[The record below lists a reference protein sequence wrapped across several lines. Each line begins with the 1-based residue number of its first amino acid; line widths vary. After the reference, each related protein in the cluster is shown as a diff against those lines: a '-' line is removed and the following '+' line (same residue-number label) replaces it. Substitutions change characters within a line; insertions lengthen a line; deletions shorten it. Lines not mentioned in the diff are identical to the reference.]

1 MKNNKNKE
9 ENNSYSNI
17 TYVLITIVSLA
28 IALFFMV
35 GLLNS
40 ANNNEDQGPL
50 GVKGLV
56 EYMFGKSS
64 TDKPKMDEKTKE
76 FIAEN
81 KDSIPS
87 VFFKSPLQQ
96 EKELSEFVANY
107 KNKFPILSVNSF
119 EYAKNIFYYK
129 KDGYLDV
136 VPNKLYVD
144 NVKDNEEDILKF
156 LKNKQEDFDQE
167 SKIVFEEFQKG
178 DAKAKVDLL
187 STERGKAHLLYRYNG
202 NPGYEHWL
210 NGDYVV
216 LKIYY
221 NPNSESDINTLATSL
236 ENLRKYAKDK
246 GNILRLNFI
255 DINKENAVV
264 LEDIRYSGDV
274 TAVAYPVRITSRYGF
289 FENKEDRHQI
299 SLTKNPE
306 HIIDLV
312 DYFNKFNMEEFVQKN
327 VIPKKE
333 D

>member
-1 MKNNKNKE
+1 MKNNKNKKE
-9 ENNSYSNI
+9 DSSRSDI
-17 TYVLITIVSLA
+17 TYVLLTIASLV

-35 GLLNS
+35 SLLNS
-40 ANNNEDQGPL
+40 ANNNEDQDPF

-56 EYMFGKSS
+56 EYLFGKPS
-64 TDKPKMDEKTKE
+64 TDTKKMNEKTKE

-144 NVKDNEEDILKF
+144 DVKDNEEDILKF
-156 LKNKQEDFDQE
+156 LKSKQEDFDQE
-167 SKIVFEEFQKG
+167 SKVVFEEFQNG

-187 STERGKAHLLYRYNG
+187 STERGKAHLIYRYNG
-202 NPGYEHWL
+202 NPGYEHWV
-210 NGDYVV
+210 NGDYVD

-236 ENLRKYAKDK
+236 ESLRKHAKDN
-246 GNILRLNFI
+246 GNILRLNLI

-264 LEDIRYSGDV
+264 LEDIRYTGDV
-274 TAVAYPVRITSRYGF
+274 TAVAYPVRITSRYGMF
-289 FENKEDRHQI
+289 KNKEDQHQI
-299 SLTKNPE
+299 SLTKNPDY
-306 HIIDLV
+306 INDLV
-312 DYFNKFNMEEFVQKN
+312 NYFNKSNMEEFVRKN
-327 VIPKKE
+327 VIP
-333 D
+333 

>member
-1 MKNNKNKE
+1 MKDNKNKKE
-9 ENNSYSNI
+9 YSSQSDT
-17 TYVLITIVSLA
+17 TYVLLTIASLV
-28 IALFFMV
+28 IALFFMAS
-35 GLLNS
+35 LLNS
-40 ANNNEDQGPL
+40 VNNNEDQGSL
-50 GVKGLV
+50 GVKGFV
-56 EYMFGKSS
+56 EYIFGKSS
-64 TDKPKMDEKTKE
+64 TDKPKMNEKTKE

-81 KDSIPS
+81 KESIPS

-144 NVKDNEEDILKF
+144 NVKDNEDDILKF

-167 SKIVFEEFQKG
+167 SKIVFEEFQQG

-187 STERGKAHLLYRYNG
+187 STERGKAHLIYRYNG
-202 NPGYEHWL
+202 NPGYEHWV
-210 NGDYVV
+210 NGDYVD

-236 ENLRKYAKDK
+236 ESLRKHAKDN
-246 GNILRLNFI
+246 GDILRLNLI

-264 LEDIRYSGDV
+264 LEDIRYTGDV
-274 TAVAYPVRITSRYGF
+274 TAVAYPVRITSRYGMF
-289 FENKEDRHQI
+289 KNKEDRHQI
-299 SLTKNPE
+299 SLTKNPDY
-306 HIIDLV
+306 INDLV
-312 DYFNKFNMEEFVQKN
+312 NYFNKFNMEEFVRKN
-327 VIPKKE
+327 VIP
-333 D
+333 

>member
-1 MKNNKNKE
+1 MKNNKNKKE
-9 ENNSYSNI
+9 DSSQSDI
-17 TYVLITIVSLA
+17 TYVLFTIASLV
-28 IALFFMV
+28 IALFFMAS
-35 GLLNS
+35 LLNS
-40 ANNNEDQGPL
+40 VNNNEDQWPL
-50 GVKGLV
+50 GVNGFT
-56 EYMFGKSS
+56 EYLFGKSS

-81 KDSIPS
+81 KDSFPS

-144 NVKDNEEDILKF
+144 NVKDNEDDILKF
-156 LKNKQEDFDQE
+156 LKNKEEDFDQE
-167 SKIVFEEFQKG
+167 SEIVFEEFQQG

-187 STERGKAHLLYRYNG
+187 STERGKAHLIYRYNG

-236 ENLRKYAKDK
+236 DSLRKHAKDK
-246 GNILRLNFI
+246 GNILRLDLI

-264 LEDIRYSGDV
+264 LEDIRYTGDV
-274 TAVAYPVRITSRYGF
+274 TAVAYPVRITSRYGM

-306 HIIDLV
+306 YIIDLV
-312 DYFNKFNMEEFVQKN
+312 NYFNKSNMEEFVRKN
-327 VIPKKE
+327 LIP
-333 D
+333 

>member
-1 MKNNKNKE
+1 MKDNKNKKE
-9 ENNSYSNI
+9 YSSQSDT
-17 TYVLITIVSLA
+17 TYVLLTIASLV
-28 IALFFMV
+28 IALFFMAS
-35 GLLNS
+35 LLNS
-40 ANNNEDQGPL
+40 VNNNEDQGSL
-50 GVKGLV
+50 GVKGFI
-56 EYMFGKSS
+56 EYIFGKSS
-64 TDKPKMDEKTKE
+64 TDKPKMNEKTKE

-81 KDSIPS
+81 KESIPS

-167 SKIVFEEFQKG
+167 SKIVFEEFQQG

-187 STERGKAHLLYRYNG
+187 STERGKAHLIYRYNG
-202 NPGYEHWL
+202 NPGYEHWV
-210 NGDYVV
+210 NGDYVD

-236 ENLRKYAKDK
+236 ESLRKHAKDN
-246 GNILRLNFI
+246 GDILRLNLI

-264 LEDIRYSGDV
+264 LEDIRYTGDV
-274 TAVAYPVRITSRYGF
+274 TAVAYPVRITSRYGMF
-289 FENKEDRHQI
+289 KNKEDRHQI
-299 SLTKNPE
+299 SLTKNPDY
-306 HIIDLV
+306 INDLV
-312 DYFNKFNMEEFVQKN
+312 NYFNKFNMEEFVRKN
-327 VIPKKE
+327 VIP
-333 D
+333 

>member
-1 MKNNKNKE
+1 MKDNKNKKE
-9 ENNSYSNI
+9 YSSQSDT
-17 TYVLITIVSLA
+17 TYVLLTIASLV
-28 IALFFMV
+28 IALFFMAS
-35 GLLNS
+35 LLNS
-40 ANNNEDQGPL
+40 VNNNEDQGSL
-50 GVKGLV
+50 GVKGFV
-56 EYMFGKSS
+56 EYIFGKSS
-64 TDKPKMDEKTKE
+64 TDKPKMNEKTKE

-81 KDSIPS
+81 KESIPS

-144 NVKDNEEDILKF
+144 NVKDNEDDILKF

-187 STERGKAHLLYRYNG
+187 STERGKAHLIYRYNG
-202 NPGYEHWL
+202 NPGYEHWV
-210 NGDYVV
+210 NGDYVD

-236 ENLRKYAKDK
+236 ESLRKHAKDN
-246 GNILRLNFI
+246 GDILRLNLI

-264 LEDIRYSGDV
+264 LEDIRYTGDV
-274 TAVAYPVRITSRYGF
+274 TAVAYPVRITSRYGMF
-289 FENKEDRHQI
+289 KNKEDRHQI

-306 HIIDLV
+306 YIIDLV
-312 DYFNKFNMEEFVQKN
+312 NYFNKSNMEEFVRKN
-327 VIPKKE
+327 IIP
-333 D
+333 

>member
-1 MKNNKNKE
+1 MKDNKNKKE
-9 ENNSYSNI
+9 YSSQSDT
-17 TYVLITIVSLA
+17 TYVLLTIASLV
-28 IALFFMV
+28 IALFFMAS
-35 GLLNS
+35 LLNS
-40 ANNNEDQGPL
+40 VNNNEDQGSL
-50 GVKGLV
+50 GVKGFV
-56 EYMFGKSS
+56 EYIFGKSS
-64 TDKPKMDEKTKE
+64 TDKPKMNEKTKE

-81 KDSIPS
+81 KESIPS

-178 DAKAKVDLL
+178 DTKAKVDLL

-236 ENLRKYAKDK
+236 DSLIKYAKDK
-246 GNILRLNFI
+246 GNILRLDFI

-312 DYFNKFNMEEFVQKN
+312 DYFNKSNWEEFVQKN
-327 VIPKKE
+327 VIPQKE

>member
-1 MKNNKNKE
+1 MKNNKNKKE
-9 ENNSYSNI
+9 DSSQSDI
-17 TYVLITIVSLA
+17 TYVSLTIASLV

-35 GLLNS
+35 SLLNS
-40 ANNNEDQGPL
+40 VNNNEDQWPL
-50 GVKGLV
+50 GVNGFT
-56 EYMFGKSS
+56 EYLFGESS
-64 TDKPKMDEKTKE
+64 TDTKKMDEKTKE
-76 FIAEN
+76 FISEN
-81 KDSIPS
+81 KDSIPP

-156 LKNKQEDFDQE
+156 LKSKQEDFDQE
-167 SKIVFEEFQKG
+167 SKTVFEEFQTG

-187 STERGKAHLLYRYNG
+187 STERGKAHLIYRYNG

-236 ENLRKYAKDK
+236 DSLRKHAKDK
-246 GNILRLNFI
+246 GNILRLDLI

-274 TAVAYPVRITSRYGF
+274 TAVAYPVRITAEYGM
-289 FENKEDRHQI
+289 FEYKENRHQI
-299 SLTKNPE
+299 SLTKNPDY
-306 HIIDLV
+306 IIDLV
-312 DYFNKFNMEEFVQKN
+312 DYFNKSNLEEFLKNN
-327 VIPKKE
+327 VIPQKE

>member
-1 MKNNKNKE
+1 MKNNKNKKE
-9 ENNSYSNI
+9 DSSQSDI
-17 TYVLITIVSLA
+17 TYVSLTIASLV

-35 GLLNS
+35 SLLNS
-40 ANNNEDQGPL
+40 VNNNEDQWPL
-50 GVKGLV
+50 GVNGFT
-56 EYMFGKSS
+56 EYLFGKSS
-64 TDKPKMDEKTKE
+64 TDTKKMDEKTKE
-76 FIAEN
+76 FISEN
-81 KDSIPS
+81 KDSSPP

-144 NVKDNEEDILKF
+144 NVKDNEENILKF
-156 LKNKQEDFDQE
+156 LKSKEEDFDQE
-167 SKIVFEEFQKG
+167 SKIVFEEFQQG

-187 STERGKAHLLYRYNG
+187 STERGKAHLIYRYNG

-236 ENLRKYAKDK
+236 DSLRKYAKDK
-246 GNILRLNFI
+246 GNILRLDFI

-264 LEDIRYSGDV
+264 LEDIRYTGDV
-274 TAVAYPVRITSRYGF
+274 TAVAYPVRITSRYGMF
-289 FENKEDRHQI
+289 KNKEYRHQI

-306 HIIDLV
+306 YIIDLV
-312 DYFNKFNMEEFVQKN
+312 NYFNKSNMEEFVRKN
-327 VIPKKE
+327 IIP
-333 D
+333 

>member
-1 MKNNKNKE
+1 MKDNKNKKE
-9 ENNSYSNI
+9 YSSQSDT
-17 TYVLITIVSLA
+17 TYVLLTIASLV
-28 IALFFMV
+28 IALFFMAS
-35 GLLNS
+35 LLNS
-40 ANNNEDQGPL
+40 VNNNEDQGSL
-50 GVKGLV
+50 GVKGFV
-56 EYMFGKSS
+56 EYIFGKSS
-64 TDKPKMDEKTKE
+64 TDKPKMNEKTKE

-81 KDSIPS
+81 KESIPS

-144 NVKDNEEDILKF
+144 NVKDNEDDILKF

-167 SKIVFEEFQKG
+167 SKIVFEEFQQG

-187 STERGKAHLLYRYNG
+187 STERGKAHLIYRYNG
-202 NPGYEHWL
+202 NPGYEHWV
-210 NGDYVV
+210 NGDYVD

-236 ENLRKYAKDK
+236 ESLRKHAKDN
-246 GNILRLNFI
+246 GDILRLNLI

-264 LEDIRYSGDV
+264 LEDIRYTGDV
-274 TAVAYPVRITSRYGF
+274 TAVAYPVRITSRYGMF
-289 FENKEDRHQI
+289 KNKEDRHQI

-306 HIIDLV
+306 YIIDLV
-312 DYFNKFNMEEFVQKN
+312 NYFNKSNMEEFVRKN
-327 VIPKKE
+327 IIP
-333 D
+333 

>member
-1 MKNNKNKE
+1 MKDNKNKKE
-9 ENNSYSNI
+9 YSSQSDT
-17 TYVLITIVSLA
+17 TYVLLTIASLV
-28 IALFFMV
+28 IALFFMAS
-35 GLLNS
+35 LLNS
-40 ANNNEDQGPL
+40 VNNNEYQWPL
-50 GVKGLV
+50 GVNGFT
-56 EYMFGKSS
+56 EYLFGKSS
-64 TDKPKMDEKTKE
+64 SDNKKMDKKTKE
-76 FIAEN
+76 FISEN

-107 KNKFPILSVNSF
+107 KNKLPILSVNSF

-156 LKNKQEDFDQE
+156 LNNKQEDFDQE

-187 STERGKAHLLYRYNG
+187 FTERGKAHLLYRYNG
-202 NPGYEHWL
+202 NSGYEHWL

-236 ENLRKYAKDK
+236 DSLIKYAKDK
-246 GNILRLNFI
+246 GNILRLDFI

-312 DYFNKFNMEEFVQKN
+312 DYFNKSNWEEFVQKN
-327 VIPKKE
+327 VIPQKE

>member
-1 MKNNKNKE
+1 MKNNKNKKE
-9 ENNSYSNI
+9 DSSQSDI
-17 TYVLITIVSLA
+17 TYVSLTIASLV

-35 GLLNS
+35 SLLNS
-40 ANNNEDQGPL
+40 VNNNEDQWPL
-50 GVKGLV
+50 GVNGFT
-56 EYMFGKSS
+56 EYLFGESS
-64 TDKPKMDEKTKE
+64 TDTKKMDEKTKE
-76 FIAEN
+76 FISEN
-81 KDSIPS
+81 KDSIPP

-156 LKNKQEDFDQE
+156 LKSKQEDFDQE
-167 SKIVFEEFQKG
+167 SKTVFEEFQTG

-187 STERGKAHLLYRYNG
+187 STERGKAHLIYRYNG

-236 ENLRKYAKDK
+236 DSLRKHAKDK
-246 GNILRLNFI
+246 GNILRLDLI

-306 HIIDLV
+306 YIIELV

>member
-1 MKNNKNKE
+1 
-9 ENNSYSNI
+9 
-17 TYVLITIVSLA
+17 
-28 IALFFMV
+28 
-35 GLLNS
+35 
-40 ANNNEDQGPL
+40 
-50 GVKGLV
+50 
-56 EYMFGKSS
+56 
-64 TDKPKMDEKTKE
+64 MDEKTKE
-76 FIAEN
+76 FISEN
-81 KDSIPS
+81 KDSIPP

-156 LKNKQEDFDQE
+156 LKSKEEDFDQE
-167 SKIVFEEFQKG
+167 SKIVFEEFQQG

-187 STERGKAHLLYRYNG
+187 STERGKAHLIYRYNG

-236 ENLRKYAKDK
+236 DNLRKYAKDK
-246 GNILRLNFI
+246 GNILRLDFI

-264 LEDIRYSGDV
+264 LEDIRYSGNV
-274 TAVAYPVRITSRYGF
+274 TAVAYPVRITSRYGIF
-289 FENKEDRHQI
+289 KNKEDRHQI

-312 DYFNKFNMEEFVQKN
+312 DYFNKFNMEEFVKKN
-327 VIPKKE
+327 VISQEE

>member
-1 MKNNKNKE
+1 MKDNKNKKE
-9 ENNSYSNI
+9 YSSQSDT
-17 TYVLITIVSLA
+17 TYVLLTIASLV
-28 IALFFMV
+28 IALFFMAS
-35 GLLNS
+35 LLNS
-40 ANNNEDQGPL
+40 VNNNEDQWPL
-50 GVKGLV
+50 GVNGFT
-56 EYMFGKSS
+56 EYLFGKSS
-64 TDKPKMDEKTKE
+64 SDNKKMDKKTKE
-76 FIAEN
+76 FISEN

-107 KNKFPILSVNSF
+107 KNKLPILSVNSF

-178 DAKAKVDLL
+178 DTKAKVDLL

-236 ENLRKYAKDK
+236 DSLIKYAKDK
-246 GNILRLNFI
+246 GNILRLDFI

-306 HIIDLV
+306 HIIDLL
-312 DYFNKFNMEEFVQKN
+312 DYFNKSNWEEFVQKN
-327 VIPKKE
+327 VIPQKE

>member
-1 MKNNKNKE
+1 MKNNKNKKE
-9 ENNSYSNI
+9 DSSQSDS
-17 TYVLITIVSLA
+17 TYVFFTIVSLV
-28 IALFFMV
+28 IALFFMAS
-35 GLLNS
+35 LLNS
-40 ANNNEDQGPL
+40 VNNNEDQWPL
-50 GVKGLV
+50 GVNGFA
-56 EYMFGKSS
+56 EYLFGKSS
-64 TDKPKMDEKTKE
+64 TDTKKMDEKTKE
-76 FIAEN
+76 FISEI
-81 KDSIPS
+81 KDSVPP

-119 EYAKNIFYYK
+119 EYAKDILYYK

-144 NVKDNEEDILKF
+144 NVKDNEDDILKF
-156 LKNKQEDFDQE
+156 LKSKEEDFDQE
-167 SKIVFEEFQKG
+167 SKIVFEEFQQG

-187 STERGKAHLLYRYNG
+187 STERGKAHLIYRYNG

-236 ENLRKYAKDK
+236 DNLRKYAKDK
-246 GNILRLNFI
+246 GNILRLDFI

-274 TAVAYPVRITSRYGF
+274 TAVAYPVRITSRYGMF
-289 FENKEDRHQI
+289 KNKEDRHQI

-312 DYFNKFNMEEFVQKN
+312 DYFNKFNMEEFVKKN
-327 VIPKKE
+327 VISQEE

>member
-1 MKNNKNKE
+1 MKNNKNKKE
-9 ENNSYSNI
+9 DSSQSDI
-17 TYVLITIVSLA
+17 TYVSLTIASLV

-35 GLLNS
+35 SLLNS
-40 ANNNEDQGPL
+40 VNNNEDQWPL
-50 GVKGLV
+50 GVNGFT
-56 EYMFGKSS
+56 EYLFGKSS
-64 TDKPKMDEKTKE
+64 TDTKKMDEKTKE
-76 FIAEN
+76 FISEN
-81 KDSIPS
+81 KDSSPP

-144 NVKDNEEDILKF
+144 NVKDNEENILKF
-156 LKNKQEDFDQE
+156 LKSKEEDFDQE
-167 SKIVFEEFQKG
+167 SKIVFEEFQQG

-187 STERGKAHLLYRYNG
+187 STERGKAHLIYRYNG

-236 ENLRKYAKDK
+236 DSLRKYAKDK
-246 GNILRLNFI
+246 GNILRLDFI

-264 LEDIRYSGDV
+264 LEDIRYTGDV
-274 TAVAYPVRITSRYGF
+274 TAVAYPVRITSRYGMF
-289 FENKEDRHQI
+289 KNKEDRHQI

-306 HIIDLV
+306 YIIDLV
-312 DYFNKFNMEEFVQKN
+312 NYFNKSNMEEFVRKN
-327 VIPKKE
+327 IIP
-333 D
+333 

>member
-1 MKNNKNKE
+1 MKNNKNKK
-9 ENNSYSNI
+9 ENSSQSDI
-17 TYVLITIVSLA
+17 TYVSLTIASLV

-35 GLLNS
+35 SLLNS
-40 ANNNEDQGPL
+40 VNNNEDQWTL
-50 GVKGLV
+50 GVNGFT
-56 EYMFGKSS
+56 EYLFGKSS
-64 TDKPKMDEKTKE
+64 TDTKKMDEKTKE
-76 FIAEN
+76 FISEN
-81 KDSIPS
+81 KDSIPP

-167 SKIVFEEFQKG
+167 SKVVFEEFQQG
-178 DAKAKVDLL
+178 DAKSKVDLL
-187 STERGKAHLLYRYNG
+187 STNRGKAHLIYRYNG
-202 NPGYEHWL
+202 NPGYERWL
-210 NGDYVV
+210 NRDYVD

-221 NPNSESDINTLATSL
+221 NPNSESDVNTLATSL
-236 ENLRKYAKDK
+236 DNLRKYAKDK
-246 GNILRLNFI
+246 GNILRLDLI

-264 LEDIRYSGDV
+264 LEDIRYSGDI
-274 TAVAYPVRITSRYGF
+274 TAVAYPVRITAEYGM
-289 FENKEDRHQI
+289 FEYKENRHQI
-299 SLTKNPE
+299 SLTKNPDY
-306 HIIDLV
+306 IIDLV
-312 DYFNKFNMEEFVQKN
+312 DYFNKSNLEEFLKNN
-327 VIPKKE
+327 VIPQNE